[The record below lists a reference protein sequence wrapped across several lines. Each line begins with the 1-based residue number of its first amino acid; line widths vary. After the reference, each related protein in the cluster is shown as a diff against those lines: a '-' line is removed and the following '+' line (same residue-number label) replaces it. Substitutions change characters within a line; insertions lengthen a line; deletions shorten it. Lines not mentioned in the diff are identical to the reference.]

1 MIVEITVPVDERLSR
16 YVEKRAKEENK
27 DQVEI
32 LESLLNEWYE
42 RELQRLH
49 KSYLT
54 GDITLRGMAR
64 RLGLNYRELYQLLED
79 RNMSF

>member
-27 DQVEI
+27 DQVEM

-49 KSYLT
+49 ESYLA

-64 RLGLNYRELYQLLED
+64 RLGLDYRELYQLLED